1 MRWTPL
7 TLLLVPIMTLG
18 EVSTSSAAPSHS
30 ARIARQV
37 SGDAPH
43 SGSYVEGEVLVRFR
57 DSSSARSRARSHNRR
72 GARVRATYGSV
83 ANLEHV
89 ALPVGTTVEEAVE
102 AYRNDPDVEYAEP
115 NYLLEAHVVP
125 NDLRFAELWG
135 MHNTGQEEGVP
146 DADIDAVEAWD
157 VETGSSDVVVAVI
170 DSRMSAI
177 HPELVANLFRNEIE
191 CVRNGIDDDLNGW
204 VDDCHGADAIS
215 DTGTPTMGSVI
226 HASHVAGTIGAR
238 ANNQL
243 GVAGVNWDVSI
254 LSCRFI
260 LENSGATADAV
271 QCLDYIAMMKDR
283 GVNIVATNNSWGGTA
298 FSQALLDAIEGQRER
313 GILFVASAGNAGIES
328 AAQFPAGYY
337 LPNIITVAATT
348 RTDELAG
355 FSNRGATSTHV
366 GAPGQAI
373 LSTTEDSYTR
383 LNGTS
388 MAAPHVTGVIA
399 LLAAQDP
406 TRDWRALRNLVLA
419 SGDGVPALDGT
430 TVTGKRLNANGAV
443 RCTDATSLGRLRPL
457 RDLVVLPAG
466 RTLGLSML
474 HARCAEPAGEV
485 AVEVTPG
492 GSVLLLDDGAGF
504 DQVAGDGVYSAEW
517 APPAPGAYTLAFPDG
532 DEVRVRVGSAVI
544 TSPDAASGDWYG
556 YAIAADQGRL
566 LIGEPYDDETV
577 ADAGAA
583 HLVDAETGMHL
594 LRFSNPS
601 PESFDGFGMVV
612 ALDGDLAAIG
622 APTDSRLSTWVGEV
636 YVFDTTSG
644 ALLTTIANPTPI
656 VGSQFG
662 RSLAFV
668 AGNLV
673 VGAPGD
679 PSDTNDS
686 GRVHVFD
693 PRSGVLLGTIMNPGP
708 EPTRANLFGWSMAAL
723 GTEVVVSAPVSGP
736 WFLPR
741 PGTGGHVGL
750 GRVFILDADPGSASF
765 GAVRATLIAHVPDW
779 SGRAGITPSFGY
791 TLATSNDYIV
801 VGDPNAGL
809 DDPGDW
815 DPFGTGPSPSSGIA
829 FVFDA
834 HTAELESTLVP
845 PFFQNH
851 SRFGGS
857 AAVHGDHVL
866 VGANAHDVGV
876 LAGGAAHLY
885 EAKTGSLLTTY
896 LHPAPGTLDLYG
908 NAVAFAG
915 SGFVGAPRDDSL
927 LIDGGSI
934 HRVEL
939 PTFIDRVKCYKAGAA
954 PGSRKLPPLSV
965 VLEDEIET
973 KQTRVLSA
981 SQVCNPATQ
990 DGSTLVDAGAYLSC
1004 HKIKDVAGQ
1013 AKLGSF
1019 DLRAIG
1025 TFGSEH
1031 LTVAKSK
1038 ELCVAS
1044 RPGSGAPAAGTDHY
1058 KCYQAKPTRGAPQF
1072 RYERSSDFA
1081 DAFEAKRALLVK
1093 PVAYCTPVA
1102 IGSGS
1107 VINAGRDL
1115 LCYQVKEPKAPA
1127 FGRPTVSVSSL
1138 LGDEMLAT
1146 QKTDRIC
1153 VPAQRIPGD

>member
-1 MRWTPL
+1 M
-7 TLLLVPIMTLG
+7 
-18 EVSTSSAAPSHS
+18 
-30 ARIARQV
+30 
-37 SGDAPH
+37 
-43 SGSYVEGEVLVRFR
+43 
-57 DSSSARSRARSHNRR
+57 
-72 GARVRATYGSV
+72 
-83 ANLEHV
+83 
-89 ALPVGTTVEEAVE
+89 
-102 AYRNDPDVEYAEP
+102 
-115 NYLLEAHVVP
+115 
-125 NDLRFAELWG
+125 
-135 MHNTGQEEGVP
+135 
-146 DADIDAVEAWD
+146 
-157 VETGSSDVVVAVI
+157 
-170 DSRMSAI
+170 
-177 HPELVANLFRNEIE
+177 
-191 CVRNGIDDDLNGW
+191 
-204 VDDCHGADAIS
+204 
-215 DTGTPTMGSVI
+215 
-226 HASHVAGTIGAR
+226 
-238 ANNQL
+238 
-243 GVAGVNWDVSI
+243 
-254 LSCRFI
+254 
-260 LENSGATADAV
+260 
-271 QCLDYIAMMKDR
+271 
-283 GVNIVATNNSWGGTA
+283 
-298 FSQALLDAIEGQRER
+298 
-313 GILFVASAGNAGIES
+313 
-328 AAQFPAGYY
+328 
-337 LPNIITVAATT
+337 
-348 RTDELAG
+348 
-355 FSNRGATSTHV
+355 
-366 GAPGQAI
+366 
-373 LSTTEDSYTR
+373 
-383 LNGTS
+383 
-388 MAAPHVTGVIA
+388 
-399 LLAAQDP
+399 
-406 TRDWRALRNLVLA
+406 
-419 SGDGVPALDGT
+419 
-430 TVTGKRLNANGAV
+430 
-443 RCTDATSLGRLRPL
+443 
-457 RDLVVLPAG
+457 
-466 RTLGLSML
+466 
-474 HARCAEPAGEV
+474 
-485 AVEVTPG
+485 
-492 GSVLLLDDGAGF
+492 
-504 DQVAGDGVYSAEW
+504 
-517 APPAPGAYTLAFPDG
+517 
-532 DEVRVRVGSAVI
+532 
-544 TSPDAASGDWYG
+544 
-556 YAIAADQGRL
+556 
-566 LIGEPYDDETV
+566 
-577 ADAGAA
+577 
-583 HLVDAETGMHL
+583 
-594 LRFSNPS
+594 
-601 PESFDGFGMVV
+601 
-612 ALDGDLAAIG
+612 
-622 APTDSRLSTWVGEV
+622 
-636 YVFDTTSG
+636 
-644 ALLTTIANPTPI
+644 
-656 VGSQFG
+656 
-662 RSLAFV
+662 
-668 AGNLV
+668 
-673 VGAPGD
+673 
-679 PSDTNDS
+679 
-686 GRVHVFD
+686 
-693 PRSGVLLGTIMNPGP
+693 
-708 EPTRANLFGWSMAAL
+708 
-723 GTEVVVSAPVSGP
+723 
-736 WFLPR
+736 
-741 PGTGGHVGL
+741 
-750 GRVFILDADPGSASF
+750 FILDADPGSASF

-851 SRFGGS
+851 SKFGWS

-1031 LTVAKSK
+1031 LTVATSK

-1081 DAFEAKRALLVK
+1081 DAFESKRALLVK

-1127 FGRPTVSVSSL
+1127 FGRPTVSVSSI
-1138 LGDEMLAT
+1138 LGDEILAT